1 MKAQACIFDFDGVVV
16 DSEKYHHLAWRQVAQ
31 DMGTDFSYEEYMP
44 YKSAGRKM
52 LIPYLLKKAGIP
64 YSDAVYQKYYDMR
77 EQTIMQALAALS
89 PKDVTPGLTDF
100 LALLRRSGIK
110 TAVASSSAAAH
121 VTAKRFG
128 LFDKFDAFVDGESN
142 LPNKPNPHLF
152 LRAAQLL
159 QTEPCSCVVFEDSIN
174 GLKAAKAAGMHSVGI
189 QTYFT
194 DMADKIIDD
203 FTDADLTLLQ
213 FDK

>member
-1 MKAQACIFDFDGVVV
+1 
-16 DSEKYHHLAWRQVAQ
+16 
-31 DMGTDFSYEEYMP
+31 
-44 YKSAGRKM
+44 
-52 LIPYLLKKAGIP
+52 
-64 YSDAVYQKYYDMR
+64 
-77 EQTIMQALAALS
+77 MQALAALS

-159 QTEPCSCVVFEDSIN
+159 HTEPCDCVVFEDSIN

-194 DMADKIIDD
+194 DMSDKIIDD

>member
-1 MKAQACIFDFDGVVV
+1 MPCPLRYATKRQMQPNISSYPIARGVIAQAVQNTWDRALKV
-16 DSEKYHHLAWRQVAQ
+16 
-31 DMGTDFSYEEYMP
+31 
-44 YKSAGRKM
+44 SAGEMDMAALEER
-52 LIPYLLKKAGIP
+52 LKP
-64 YSDAVYQKYYDMR
+64 L
-77 EQTIMQALAALS
+77 QALAALS
-89 PKDVTPGLTDF
+89 PKDVTSGLTDF
-100 LALLRRSGIK
+100 LALLRRNGIK

-128 LFDKFDAFVDGESN
+128 LFDKFDVFVDGESN

-159 QTEPCSCVVFEDSIN
+159 QTEPCNCVVFEDSIN

-203 FTDADLTLLQ
+203 FADADLTLLQ